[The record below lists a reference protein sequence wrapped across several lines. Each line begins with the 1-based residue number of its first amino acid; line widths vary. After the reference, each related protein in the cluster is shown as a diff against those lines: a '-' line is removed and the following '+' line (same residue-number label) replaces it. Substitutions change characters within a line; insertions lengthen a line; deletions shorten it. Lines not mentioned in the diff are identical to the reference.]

1 MKRIPKQDYTAE
13 FKEQAVKRAQ
23 EVGVGVAARE
33 LGLVAQT
40 LRNWVKAAGAGQLSG
55 AGTKPVTPEQMEIS
69 RLRAENARL
78 KMHVD
83 VLKKATAY
91 FAKDAL

>member
-1 MKRIPKQDYTAE
+1 MNRIPKQEYTAE
-13 FKEQAVKRAQ
+13 FKEQAVQRAQ
-23 EVGVGVAARE
+23 EVGTGVAARE

-40 LRNWVKAAGAGQLSG
+40 LRNWVKVARAGQLSG
-55 AGTKPVTPEQMEIS
+55 AGAKPVTPEQMEIS

-78 KMHVD
+78 KMHVEL
-83 VLKKATAY
+83 LKKATAY